1 MLSSLP
7 TNCPSA
13 QARALGRSLDWPIT
27 YSLER
32 SDLLEKRTLP
42 GNVIRILGS
51 VIECIRPGCDENEIA
66 STGYSLRKTEFCR
79 LWLATLLSGTFVL
92 AEDVTGTWLMYNLG
106 GSAFLLSLTAS
117 AASAPPF
124 LSLYAACWGR
134 CGHRQPAHSNSS
146 CRALAAAWSALLA
159 FGTWTGGRDQ
169 TQRCARLGLCV
180 GDWIAFGA
188 PAWEPSFQTSSPV
201 RIGTSSEF

>member
-1 MLSSLP
+1 
-7 TNCPSA
+7 
-13 QARALGRSLDWPIT
+13 
-27 YSLER
+27 
-32 SDLLEKRTLP
+32 
-42 GNVIRILGS
+42 VIRILGS

-117 AASAPPF
+117 AASAPLFF
-124 LSLYAACWGR
+124 LFTLPAGAVADIVNRRTLIVRAVLWQRRGQRSLLSGR
-134 CGHRQPAHSNSS
+134 G
-146 CRALAAAWSALLA
+146 RADVIKPSAVLAWV
-159 FGTWTGGRDQ
+159 FV
-169 TQRCARLGLCV
+169 LGIGL
-180 GDWIAFGA
+180 AFGA